1 MFKRKTQGVEDYT
14 YDEGGLG
21 WFERGASSSFP
32 SVLAW
37 SCYFLNVNGLLW
49 SVYEVPVALPGMSG
63 VPSRCCSMLPGG
75 SSRQSENWGLECR
88 YCERHILFK
97 QKSVI

>member
-32 SVLAW
+32 SVLA
-37 SCYFLNVNGLLW
+37 
-49 SVYEVPVALPGMSG
+49 
-63 VPSRCCSMLPGG
+63 
-75 SSRQSENWGLECR
+75 
-88 YCERHILFK
+88 
-97 QKSVI
+97 